1 MSVLFFIIYINLY
14 NKQKSSKKKIFKSLN
29 DIINAKLL

>member
-14 NKQKSSKKKIFKSLN
+14 NKQKSSKK
-29 DIINAKLL
+29 DIQIIK